1 MPGIAGIIYPS
12 IFQIDNLVDV
22 MLNTLE
28 HRGSSVKDTYRHKN
42 LELGICGGKIA
53 YNDRRSIVAMI
64 DGNIHNTGEILKEI
78 KEAGHK
84 CTDESV
90 ERMIVIA
97 FELWGSDF
105 VKKLNGTF
113 SIAIFDNN
121 KNRLLLFRDRMGRKP
136 LYWFQD
142 HNHFIFS
149 SELKGIL
156 STGLVPQTPAVDSLS
171 AYLFFGY
178 IPQDMSPIKGVN
190 KLLPGYYLQLDS
202 NSKLSI
208 RSYWSLSSHFLNKSN
223 DSDDQIV
230 ETLGTLLNDAVKIC
244 IPPDKKL
251 SCFLGGGIGSASIA
265 YYLSQ
270 NCGGEPVKAYTT
282 CFEGED
288 IQTQNNIIETARSL
302 NLELEGTV
310 LEKSNIFNDLVKI
323 IWYLDEP
330 IADPHFVATWRLCE
344 MASAKSDI
352 TFSGIG
358 CDELLG
364 SHMRYAV
371 KAKASNPFTWINALP
386 NTFMRNLVFPIV
398 KRINP
403 NAAYEILRHFHT
415 APRKLSFLL
424 QNAVFDTSTI
434 AALSPSLS
442 QYFNPIVFMQKF
454 YQLSE
459 LEPGLTSFLYFDAK
473 TALADKVLL
482 QYERLAAAH
491 GLNWCTPF
499 LDHRIVEYLAG
510 IPNKSKFR
518 KVQSEN
524 SLQDLMQNHL
534 PKGFK
539 HKKKIVRKHFLAS
552 WLDEPSF
559 LAMLRWLEDG
569 ILAESGL
576 IVPKKLHNL
585 VTQSRKNE
593 KPFQQLWSILTLEIW
608 FRLFINSPVSSL
620 PQTTSVRSFLSRS
633 TILRSSV

>member
-1 MPGIAGIIYPS
+1 MPGIAGIVYPS

-28 HRGSSVKDTYRHKN
+28 HRGSSVKDTYHHKN
-42 LELGICGGKIA
+42 LEFGICGGKIGH
-53 YNDRRSIVAMI
+53 NDRRSIVAMI
-64 DGNIHNTGEILKEI
+64 DGCIHNTDELIKEI

-84 CTDESV
+84 CSDESL
-90 ERMIVIA
+90 EKIIVIA
-97 FELWGSDF
+97 FELWGYSF
-105 VKKLNGTF
+105 VNKLNGTF

-136 LYWFQD
+136 LYWFND

-149 SELKGIL
+149 SELKGLL
-156 STGLVPQTPAVDSLS
+156 STGIVPQTPAVDSLS

-202 NSKLSI
+202 SSKLSI
-208 RSYWSLSSHFLNKSN
+208 HSYWSLSSYFLNKSD
-223 DSDDQIV
+223 DSDEQIV
-230 ETLGTLLNDAVKIC
+230 ETLGNLLTDAVNIR
-244 IPPDKKL
+244 IPPKKKV

-265 YYLSQ
+265 HYLGKS
-270 NCGGEPVKAYTT
+270 NIKEPIKAFTT

-288 IQTQNNIIETARSL
+288 VETQNTIIETAKSL

-310 LEKSNIFNDLVKI
+310 IEKSNIFNDLVKI

-330 IADPHFVATWRLCE
+330 VADPHFVATWRLCE

-352 TFSGIG
+352 TFSGMG

-364 SHMRYAV
+364 SHMRYSV
-371 KAKASNPFTWINALP
+371 KAEATNPFTWLSALP

-398 KRINP
+398 KRVNP
-403 NAAYEILRHFHT
+403 NAAYEILRRFHT
-415 APRKLSFLL
+415 PPRKLSFLL
-424 QNAVFDTSTI
+424 QNSIFNTSTI
-434 AALSPSLS
+434 AALSPSLA

-459 LEPGLTSFLYFDAK
+459 LGPGLSSFLYFDAK
-473 TALADKVLL
+473 TALADKILL
-482 QYERLAAAH
+482 QYERLASAH
-491 GLNWCTPF
+491 NLNWSTPF
-499 LDHRIVEYLAG
+499 LDHRLVEYLAG
-510 IPNKSKFR
+510 IPAESKFHKDESAIPLKHLMEDVLPDNFLHR
-518 KVQSEN
+518 EKV
-524 SLQDLMQNHL
+524 
-534 PKGFK
+534 
-539 HKKKIVRKHFLAS
+539 IRKHFLAS

-576 IVPKKLHNL
+576 IIPKKLHNL
-585 VTQSRKNE
+585 VAHSKRNE